1 MKYYDISSDGRRTI
15 VLLLLA
21 AFAIWAF
28 ALWNLRSTLGLSYHP
43 LRFIDSLRDGIAAGY
58 SVTQIVPA
66 LLMVVLIIATPLVV
80 WNLCEE
86 YAARYTPGPEGLRFD
101 SIAITL
107 DIPWALVT
115 GVRRIDADSDDPSD
129 ELQLAEDLSGQ
140 IRNPVVRLLHR
151 QGYGRRVLPI
161 YAGVRDREELIGV
174 IQRSTRAPTLTADA
188 DDRA

>member
-43 LRFIDSLRDGIAAGY
+43 LHFIDSLRDGIAAGY
-58 SVTQIVPA
+58 SVTQLVPA
-66 LLMVVLIIATPLVV
+66 LLMIVLIFATPLVV

-151 QGYGRRVLPI
+151 QGYGRRVL